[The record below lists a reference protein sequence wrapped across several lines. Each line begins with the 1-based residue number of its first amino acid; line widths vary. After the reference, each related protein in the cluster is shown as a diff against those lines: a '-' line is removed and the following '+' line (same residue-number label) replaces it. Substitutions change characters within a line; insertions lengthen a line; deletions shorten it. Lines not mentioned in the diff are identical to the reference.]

1 MLYYANVIFFHM
13 LDDKYHT
20 LLSYI
25 VYLHKYAGI
34 GLYMVHT
41 YCVLRTHR
49 LWYLS
54 ILMHACYVTSLV
66 SNSLGLY
73 EL

>member
-1 MLYYANVIFFHM
+1 M

-54 ILMHACYVTSLV
+54 ILMHAC
-66 SNSLGLY
+66 
-73 EL
+73 